1 MKKLLYKWALAFV
14 EKQKVKDKERAEAL
28 ERKEKREREERQ
40 NFYKT
45 HREII
50 RSFSQRFCRDIQDQ
64 FSRKTPAKFS
74 IGQKVLLNPYSAGD
88 PWEGS
93 VKMMLSNTPF
103 SGPVEVI
110 IDSVGVDTGRLYEMI
125 TEIWSSQDERFNSI
139 SSSDD
144 VDYQKFSGL
153 VRIKMSKSSQ
163 YEKYQWA
170 SYSYGFHRPED
181 PEKKFY
187 WRFPLRED
195 KFVSPE
201 SEEGKEVIKLGI
213 LEGEIKTKKEAVN
226 KAKEEYDL
234 CMSEFRKRLGIV
246 YQEK

>member
-1 MKKLLYKWALAFV
+1 MKKLLYKWALNFV
-14 EKQKVKDKERAEAL
+14 EKQKAKDKERAEAL
-28 ERKEKREREERQ
+28 ERKEIEEREERQ
-40 NFYKT
+40 HSYET

-64 FSRKTPAKFS
+64 FLRKTLAKFS
-74 IGQKVLLNPYSAGD
+74 IGQKVLLNPYSEGD

-139 SSSDD
+139 NSSDD
-144 VDYQKFSGL
+144 ADYQKFSGL
-153 VRIKMSKSSQ
+153 VWMKMSKSSQ

-181 PEKKFY
+181 PEKKSY
-187 WRFPLRED
+187 WRYPLRED

-201 SEEGKEVIKLGI
+201 SEEGQEVTKLGI
-213 LEGEIKTKKEAVN
+213 LEEEIKVKKEAVR
-226 KAKEEYDL
+226 KAKEEYDFY
-234 CMSEFRKRLGIV
+234 MSEFRQRLGIV
-246 YQEK
+246 YHES